1 MNVDIYPTTV
11 WLSHL
16 LNDVAAF
23 IRCSCQANILV
34 QLDGHKVHIELGD
47 HWQTDPLSSGKI
59 HFLFV
64 YRLHNVLDGKFRI
77 KLTADSAIVESSLMQ
92 TFQSGGSPHMYCV
105 SFLRPSSS
113 HQITFITSKNAVK
126 HIYNNQNWV
135 ANANYKILL
144 LCQLHLWA
152 IKFVC
157 ENSRY
162 TISPSIRN
170 QANNHWSLLL
180 QCLLNSCI
188 HRLFNSPIP
197 LSRYTSNW
205 SLTPRH
211 T

>member
-92 TFQSGGSPHMYCV
+92 TFQSGGSSHMYCLFLEAQFFSSDHIHHFQKCRQTHLQQSELSSKCKLQNFTTLSAPFV
-105 SFLRPSSS
+105 SYQICLWKLSLYNFTQHQKSSK
-113 HQITFITSKNAVK
+113 QPLV
-126 HIYNNQNWV
+126 V
-135 ANANYKILL
+135 AFAMSFK
-144 LCQLHLWA
+144 QLHPPT
-152 IKFVC
+152 V
-157 ENSRY
+157 
-162 TISPSIRN
+162 
-170 QANNHWSLLL
+170 
-180 QCLLNSCI
+180 
-188 HRLFNSPIP
+188 
-197 LSRYTSNW
+197 
-205 SLTPRH
+205 
-211 T
+211 